1 MDPCVFRRNNCFRYF
16 YMYYVFF
23 KLTKSDINK
32 ELGLFDYPP
41 IYINN
46 YIIILADQHSHHR
59 AQHPT
64 SYMHD
69 VKKLARPTQIINIAQ
84 SLC

>member
-23 KLTKSDINK
+23 KFTKSDINK
-32 ELGLFDYPP
+32 ELGLFYPS

-46 YIIILADQHSHHR
+46 YIIILVDQHSHHR

-64 SYMHD
+64 SYMHE
-69 VKKLARPTQIINIAQ
+69 KLARPTQIINIAQ